1 MNPDKS
7 FVSVAVDL
15 SRLPD
20 DPIAETQLAD
30 VLNVGR
36 EVDLLEMI
44 RRSDK
49 NIEVPLD
56 LLRFQ
61 ASRLRISPKLFDIKT
76 KVELEAKK
84 MIRVINNSRVQLL
97 FQTSSEVYAYG
108 LKRITETTDNSQLSF
123 LNILSKALTKPVSAN
138 DFYEVLALFPKPF
151 RQGLWNFVVGNKLLI
166 PFNWKSESF
175 LISHRLYKDEKKFKM
190 ALEILEQQKLEN
202 IVDFLQNN
210 PGNPLPVVSKHLGTD
225 ETTLYLLSKYGILE
239 PIKLEVQ
246 GDNKDYLFSPTS
258 TLAREDKDHFDL
270 VKMTLANFRFGE
282 YYSKKTKLYSP
293 NKFLSSLLDRG
304 FAGSAEAIGTDY
316 ENLEKNGI
324 VKVQKISGSDYR
336 FWLIKRDVIED
347 ARDIIRGVIPIQS
360 GKSVGNL
367 TEIDNLI
374 QTRRQIDVELAQ
386 ATKKEII
393 KALRE
398 IQEGACS

>member
-7 FVSVAVDL
+7 FISVAVDL

-20 DPIAETQLAD
+20 DPIAEVQLAD

-36 EVDLLEMI
+36 EVDLLEMV

-49 NIEVPLD
+49 NAEVPLD
-56 LLRFQ
+56 LLKLQ

-76 KVELEAKK
+76 KTEFEVKK
-84 MIRVINNSRVQLL
+84 MIRIVDANKVQLL
-97 FQTSSEVYAYG
+97 YQTSSEVYMYG
-108 LKRITETTDNSQLSF
+108 LKRIMEITDDAQLNF
-123 LNILSKALTKPVSAN
+123 INILSKTLTKPALVN
-138 DFYEVLALFPKPF
+138 DFYTVLGLFPQPF
-151 RQGLWNFVVGNKLLI
+151 RKGLWNFVVGNKMLI
-166 PFNWKSESF
+166 PFTWKNESF
-175 LISHRLYKDEKKFKM
+175 LISHRLYKDEKKLKM
-190 ALEILEQQKLEN
+190 ALEILEEQKLAN
-202 IVDFLQNN
+202 IVEFLQNN
-210 PGNPLPVVSKHLGTD
+210 PGNPLPVVSKFLGTA
-225 ETTLYLLSKYGILE
+225 EANLYLLSKYGILE

-246 GDNKDYLFSPTS
+246 GDNKDYLFSPAS

-282 YYSKKTKLYSP
+282 YYSKKTRLYSLD
-293 NKFLSSLLDRG
+293 KFLSSMLDRG

-316 ENLEKNGI
+316 ENLEKNGV

-347 ARDIIRGVIPIQS
+347 ARDIIKGIIPIQS
-360 GKSVGNL
+360 DKSVGNL

-386 ATKKEII
+386 ATKKEIV
-393 KALRE
+393 KALRD
-398 IQEGACS
+398 IQEGACT